1 MTWTRAADDVLAARR
16 AAYDALKAAGLAAA
30 PQALPPPSPLGM
42 PPGDVL
48 RHMTVPGGWN
58 TQLTLRM
65 GEAVR
70 LATPGGDA
78 AAALVA
84 WRKDDPSERLN
95 VADTV
100 KLQWTSRLRKG
111 RVLFSDM
118 GRVMLSVTEDSS
130 GGAHDALLG
139 GTGLE
144 TGGRNTRDNL
154 MLAAGKL
161 GLSERDIPPMVTF
174 FAPVTVDAGGRF
186 VWNATRRPGEFVELR
201 AEMDLLL
208 AISNCRHPLDPDA
221 SDAGPLEVF
230 VVRAPDDDLS
240 RTATAEARR
249 GFENNAVAA

>member
-1 MTWTRAADDVLAARR
+1 VRQLSRQRATSGGSGEVFQYVQMIR
-16 AAYDALKAAGLAAA
+16 
-30 PQALPPPSPLGM
+30 GM
-42 PPGDVL
+42 
-48 RHMTVPGGWN
+48 
-58 TQLTLRM
+58 
-65 GEAVR
+65 
-70 LATPGGDA
+70 GGDA

-95 VADTV
+95 FADTV

-161 GLSERDIPPMVTF
+161 GLSERDIPPLVTF
-174 FAPVTVDAGGRF
+174 FAPVTVDADGRF

-208 AISNCRHPLDPDA
+208 AISNCRHPLDPDT

-230 VVRAPDDDLS
+230 VVRASDDDLA

-249 GFENNAVAA
+249 GFENNAAAA